1 MERAEEQ
8 KERKGRGDDGEEN
21 RWSHGDHEPE
31 DTGSHNF
38 RLGDIRRMARVLD
51 LSDQDIITIVRGK

>member
-31 DTGSHNF
+31 DTGSITSGWEISGAWQES
-38 RLGDIRRMARVLD
+38 LICQIRTSSQL
-51 LSDQDIITIVRGK
+51 